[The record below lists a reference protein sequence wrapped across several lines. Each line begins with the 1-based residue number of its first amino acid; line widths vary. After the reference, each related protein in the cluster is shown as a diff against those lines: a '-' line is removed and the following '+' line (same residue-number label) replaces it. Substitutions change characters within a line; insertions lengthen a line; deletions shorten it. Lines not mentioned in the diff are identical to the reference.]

1 MALTTEDFIGS
12 RMKTNSRKELIVL
25 CIAKSELKAVRPNII
40 LVCFGIVLSLY

>member
-1 MALTTEDFIGS
+1 MAVTTEEFIGS
-12 RMKTNSRKELIVL
+12 NSRKKLIVL